1 MLLIGDGHLM
11 LKTFQIQKNIQFLLL
26 FLVFALFSFSFA
38 KNDYF
43 PNQEGLTWTYSNGEE
58 QRMSGPYNLEDT
70 AVMVLTHYM
79 NGEIASEEYLVYAEN
94 GVFNLGTASDGGELL
109 RYDPPLVVYEGSSL
123 TVGQSWQSKS
133 VIKGIEINFSS
144 EVIGVQGIKTES
156 GRYNALIIRQQTF
169 TDTGGQTA
177 LDVYFV
183 PGIGIVRFS
192 SSDGDVIDLV
202 EKSF

>member
-1 MLLIGDGHLM
+1 MLTIGDGHLM
-11 LKTFQIQKNIQFLLL
+11 LKTFKTPKTALF
-26 FLVFALFSFSFA
+26 FLVFALLSFGIA

-43 PNQEGLTWTYSNGEE
+43 PNQTGLSWTYSNGEE
-58 QRMSGPYNLEDT
+58 QRMSGPYELDDT

-79 NGEIASEEYLVYAEN
+79 DGEIASEEYLVYAEN
-94 GVFNLGTASDGGELL
+94 GVFNLGTASNEGELL

-133 VIKGIEINFSS
+133 VIKGIEISLNS

-202 EKSF
+202 DKSF

>member
-1 MLLIGDGHLM
+1 M
-11 LKTFQIQKNIQFLLL
+11 LKTFKVPKTNLFSLV
-26 FLVFALFSFSFA
+26 FLVFTVFTLLSAAFA

-43 PNQEGLTWTYSNGEE
+43 PNQTGLSWTYSNGEE
-58 QRMSGPYNLEDT
+58 QRMTGPYNLDDLP
-70 AVMVLTHYM
+70 VMVLTHYL
-79 NGEIASEEYLVYAEN
+79 NDEIVSEEYLVYAEN

-109 RYDPPLVVYEGSSL
+109 RYEPPLVIYEGSSL

-133 VIKGIEINFSS
+133 VIKGIEISLNS
-144 EVIGVQGIKTES
+144 EVIGMQGIKTES

-183 PGIGIVRFS
+183 PGVGIVRFS

-202 EKSF
+202 DKSF

>member
-1 MLLIGDGHLM
+1 MLNSFRT
-11 LKTFQIQKNIQFLLL
+11 LKIFSL
-26 FLVFALFSFSFA
+26 FILFALFSSSIA

-43 PNQEGLTWTYSNGEE
+43 PNAADLSWTYSNGEE
-58 QRMSGPYNLEDT
+58 QRMSGPYQLDDMP
-70 AVMVLTHYM
+70 VMVLTHYM

-109 RYDPPLVVYEGSSL
+109 RYEPPLVVYEGSSL

-133 VIKGIEINFSS
+133 VINGIEISLSS
-144 EVIGVQGIKTES
+144 EVIGIQGVKTKS
-156 GRYNALIIRQQTF
+156 GRYNALLIRQQTF

-192 SSDGDVIDLV
+192 SSNGDVIDLV